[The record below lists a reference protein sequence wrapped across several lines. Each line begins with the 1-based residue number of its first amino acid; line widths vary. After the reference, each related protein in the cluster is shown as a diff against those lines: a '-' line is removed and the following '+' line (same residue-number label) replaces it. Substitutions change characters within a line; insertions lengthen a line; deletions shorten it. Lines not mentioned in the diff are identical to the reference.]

1 MGDQVELVNI
11 LDTEDFHGGDNIKT
25 TVWNQKLAKIHK
37 VLGNR
42 DRFILVF
49 IVVQVISAS
58 LTIVYLN
65 GMYI

>member
-11 LDTEDFHGGDNIKT
+11 LDTEDFQGGDNIKT
-25 TVWNQKLAKIHK
+25 NMWNQKLAKIHK

-42 DRFILVF
+42 DKFILVF
-49 IVVQVISAS
+49 IVVQVICVS

-65 GMYI
+65 GKYI